1 MINIDMYHYNVLFLL
16 IITISGNFLTELFG
30 CSTRRILENNF
41 YAKYVLLFFLIYFAS
56 NLNNVEMNPYKRLY
70 ESLRIWLFF
79 LLFTKMNIYF
89 TTLSFTLLTIIYIL
103 NDFQTLYQDVN
114 IERYKF
120 LQQISVILKF
130 LLIFS
135 IIYGVLYYFKSQ
147 YVKYDRNFKLEKF
160 ILGNVRCKNN

>member
-1 MINIDMYHYNVLFLL
+1 
-16 IITISGNFLTELFG
+16 
-30 CSTRRILENNF
+30 
-41 YAKYVLLFFLIYFAS
+41 
-56 NLNNVEMNPYKRLY
+56 MNPYKRLY

-79 LLFTKMNIYF
+79 LLFSKMNIYF

-103 NDFQTLYQDVN
+103 NDFQTLYEDIN

-120 LQQISVILKF
+120 LEQTSVILKF